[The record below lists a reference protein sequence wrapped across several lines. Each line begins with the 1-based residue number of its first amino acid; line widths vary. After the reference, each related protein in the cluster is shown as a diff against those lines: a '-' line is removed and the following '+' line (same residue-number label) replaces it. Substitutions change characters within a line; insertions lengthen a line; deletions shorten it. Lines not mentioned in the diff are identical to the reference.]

1 MSLDSCAQ
9 GYLFAEYSDWVTN
22 LDDPVKALAPL
33 PLAHQDEVGDD
44 EIDEIAVTR
53 HRGWL
58 WKGS

>member
-1 MSLDSCAQ
+1 MSLGLQAIH
-9 GYLFAEYSDWVTN
+9 ATEYSDWVTN
-22 LDDPVKALAPL
+22 LDDLVEALAPL